1 MGRGRAPHILIIS
14 DRLADVSTP
23 HFRFIKT
30 PHVSASTPA
39 HPSRPIVDTVAH
51 LRIGTEG
58 QLDVGERGILWSGEY
73 SRDGV

>member
-1 MGRGRAPHILIIS
+1 MGRGRDTSLFDDAAPPEIFTALTP
-14 DRLADVSTP
+14 VSP
-23 HFRFIKT
+23 HDALPIFR
-30 PHVSASTPA
+30 
-39 HPSRPIVDTVAH
+39 RPIVDTVAH